1 MVNLTIDGKAISV
14 PKGTTILE
22 AARKLDIHIP
32 TLCWLEKVSTTG
44 ACRIC
49 AVEIEGVERPMTAC
63 NTPVKEGI
71 NVTTQSERLT
81 RTRKQIM
88 ELILVNHPLDC
99 PVCDAGGEC
108 ELQNACYDLDVTR
121 QEFSAED
128 VNPATIDHWPL
139 IQQVPSRCIL
149 CEKCVKVCHEIVGAD
164 ALFVNAKGDRA
175 YIDKKLDNCTFCGNC
190 VSVCPTGTMISKPF
204 KFKARPW
211 QLKKTPSV
219 CHYCGSQCQI
229 DIHTLDNK
237 VCRITSDDNGTVNN
251 GNLCIGGFF
260 SYGFVNSSQRL
271 KEPMVEG
278 KTVSWDTALAS
289 TVSEIKRI
297 VAESGAGAVA
307 GLASP
312 RLTNEENYLFQ
323 KMFRA
328 AIGSNNIDSEARF
341 GAMRALRALDKGLG
355 LRGASNKL
363 SAIAK
368 ADAVLVIGADPTAE
382 APAIEWQ
389 IRKAT
394 SHNNAKLIVANM
406 RKIHLDDLAN
416 SNLVYK
422 PGSEIWVVKGLV
434 ALLRKGGYIDL
445 DAFDGQISNF
455 AELKADIDATDLD
468 KVVSLT
474 GLSIDQLREAATIL
488 GRAEKVAIVFGG
500 DVIRSPFGLS
510 KSGSIANLAILTGAL
525 TRGGGLY
532 PLDEKGNMQGILDMG
547 VNPESLPGYQDYA
560 TAADRFGKAWGCSLP
575 EGGLDSDGILQEMEA
590 GKIRCLYLAA
600 ANPQSFPNS
609 NRWLKAL
616 EKVHV
621 LIVQDIFPSA
631 VTRLAKI
638 VLPATTFAEKTGSYT
653 SLDHRVASL
662 GKALNN
668 NAGSRSD
675 WDILSALY
683 QHLTDAQHP
692 VSMQAVNAE
701 IGQLTDLYNG
711 AQSCGGTQRPYRQT
725 ALYQVPVKGLQ
736 YQLITGDDEVEG
748 LQFLTGASNTHF
760 GTTSTWAS
768 APMEVEAECRVQIN
782 PADAEKAGIVT
793 DDMVKLSSTNG
804 TVVVKALVTD
814 AVQQGLLFAPY
825 NFPDC
830 NVQGVL
836 SDGSNRATVDIVK
849 V

>member
-108 ELQNACYDLDVTR
+108 ELQNTCYNLDVTR
-121 QEFSAED
+121 QEFTAED
-128 VNPATIDHWPL
+128 VNPDTIDHWPL

-149 CEKCVKVCHEIVGAD
+149 CEKCVKVCHEIVGSD

-175 YIDKKLDNCTFCGNC
+175 FIDKKLESCTFCGNC

-211 QLKKTPSV
+211 QLKKTPSI

-237 VCRITSDDNGTVNN
+237 VARITSDDNGTINN
-251 GNLCIGGFF
+251 GNLCVGGFF
-260 SYGFVNSSQRL
+260 SYGFVNNQQRL
-271 KEPMVEG
+271 KEPVVEE
-278 KTVSWDTALAS
+278 KPVSWDTALDTA
-289 TVSEIKRI
+289 VAEIKRI
-297 VAESGAGAVA
+297 VKESGGDAVA

-323 KMFRA
+323 KLFRVG
-328 AIGSNNIDSEARF
+328 IGSNNIDSEARF

-355 LRGASNKL
+355 LQGASNKL
-363 SAIAK
+363 SAIAE
-368 ADAVLVIGADPTAE
+368 ADAILVIGADPSSE

-389 IRKAT
+389 IRKAA
-394 SHNNAKLIVANM
+394 SLNNAKLVVANM

-416 SNLVYK
+416 SQLVYK
-422 PGSEIWVVKGLV
+422 PGSEIGVVKGLIS
-434 ALLRKGGYIDL
+434 LLLADGYLPL
-445 DAFDGQISNF
+445 DTLEPQVSNF
-455 AELKADIDATDLD
+455 AELKADIKTIDL
-468 KVVSLT
+468 KKMTTQT
-474 GLSIDQLREAATIL
+474 GLSVEQLREAAAIL
-488 GRAEKVAIVFGG
+488 GRAEKVAIIFGG
-500 DVIRSPFGLS
+500 DVTRSAFGLS
-510 KSGSIANLAILTGAL
+510 KVGIIANLAMLTGAL
-525 TRGGGLY
+525 RSGGGLY
-532 PLDEKGNMQGILDMG
+532 PIDEKGNVQGTLDMG
-547 VNPESLPGYQDYA
+547 VYPEALPGYQDYH
-560 TAADRFGKAWGCSLP
+560 TAGERFAKAWQTTLP
-575 EGGLDSDGILQEMEA
+575 EGGLDAEGILQEIEA

-600 ANPQSFPNS
+600 VNPMSFPNS

-616 EKVHV
+616 EKVQV
-621 LIVQDIFPSA
+621 LITQDVFPSA
-631 VTRLAKI
+631 VTRLAKV
-638 VLPATTFAEKTGSYT
+638 VLPATTYAEKTGSYT

-668 NAGSRSD
+668 MADSRSD
-675 WDILSALY
+675 WDILSAVY
-683 QHLTDAQHP
+683 QRLTGEEKA
-692 VSMQAVNAE
+692 VTMQAVDTE
-701 IGQLTDLYNG
+701 IGQLTELYTD
-711 AQSCGGTQRPYRQT
+711 AQTCGGTQRPYRQK
-725 ALYQVPVKGLQ
+725 ALYQIPAEGLK
-736 YQLITGDDEVEG
+736 YQLITGGDEVEG
-748 LQFLTGASNTHF
+748 LQLLTGASSAHF
-760 GTTSTWAS
+760 GTTSTWAGAS
-768 APMEVEAECRVQIN
+768 LEIESECQLQIN
-782 PADAEKAGIVT
+782 PLDADKVGVT
-793 DDMVKLSSTNG
+793 SGDMVKLTSSSG
-804 TVVVKALVTD
+804 TVVVKTLVTD
-814 AVQQGLLFAPY
+814 AVQAGLLFAPY
-825 NFPDC
+825 NFLDC

-836 SDGSNRATVDIVK
+836 ADGSNRATVDIVK

>member
-14 PKGTTILE
+14 PKGTTILD

-32 TLCWLEKVSTTG
+32 TLCWLEKVSSTG

-49 AVEIEGVERPMTAC
+49 AVDIEGVDRPMTAC

-71 NVTTQSERLT
+71 NVTTESERLT

-108 ELQNACYDLDVTR
+108 ELQNTCYDLDVTR

-128 VNPATIDHWPL
+128 VNPETIDSWPL

-164 ALFVNAKGDRA
+164 ALFINAKGDRA
-175 YIDKKLDNCTFCGNC
+175 FIDKKLENCTFCGNC

-211 QLKKTPSV
+211 QMKKTPSV

-229 DIHTLDNK
+229 DINTLDDE
-237 VCRITSDDNGTVNN
+237 VYRITSADSDTVNN
-251 GNLCIGGFF
+251 GNLCVGGFF
-260 SYGFVNSSQRL
+260 SYGFVNNPQRL
-271 KEPMVEG
+271 KAPSVDEKP
-278 KTVSWDTALAS
+278 VSWDTALDTAA
-289 TVSEIKRI
+289 SEIKRI

-328 AIGSNNIDSEARF
+328 VIGSNNIDSEARF
-341 GAMRALRALDKGLG
+341 GAMRALRALNKGLG

-363 SAIAK
+363 SAIAE

-394 SHNNAKLIVANM
+394 SLNNAALVVANM

-416 SNLVYK
+416 SNLLYK
-422 PGSEIWVVKGLV
+422 PGSEISVVKGLI
-434 ALLRKGGYIDL
+434 ALMLEGGYLNLAAIES
-445 DAFDGQISNF
+445 QVSNF
-455 AELKADIDATDLD
+455 AELKEDIESIDLD
-468 KVVSLT
+468 KLVSRI
-474 GLSIDQLREAATIL
+474 GLDIDQLREAATIL
-488 GRAEKVAIVFGG
+488 GQAEKVAVVFGG
-500 DVIRSPFGLS
+500 DVTHSAFGLS
-510 KSGSIANLAILTGAL
+510 KSAMMANLALLTGAL
-525 TRGGGLY
+525 SSGGGLY
-532 PLDEKGNMQGILDMG
+532 PIAEKGNMQGALDMG
-547 VNPESLPGYQDYA
+547 VYPESLPGYQDYA
-560 TAADRFGKAWGCSLP
+560 SASQRFADAWQCTLP
-575 EGGLDSDGILQEMEA
+575 EGGLDADGMLEEIER

-600 ANPQSFPNS
+600 VNPRTFPNS

-616 EKVHV
+616 EKVDV
-621 LIVQDIFPSA
+621 LIAQDIFPSV

-653 SLDHRVASL
+653 SLDHRVSSL
-662 GKALNN
+662 GKALKNV
-668 NAGSRSD
+668 ADSRTD
-675 WDILSALY
+675 WDILSDLY
-683 QHLTDAQHP
+683 QRLSGQKKV
-692 VSMQAVNAE
+692 VSMTAINIE
-701 IGQLTDLYNG
+701 INQLTDLYSG
-711 AQSCGGTQRPYRQT
+711 AETKGGMQRPYRQKV
-725 ALYQVPVKGLQ
+725 LYQIPADGLK
-736 YQLITGDDEVEG
+736 YQLITDGDETEG
-748 LQFLTGASNTHF
+748 LQFVTGASNVHF

-768 APMEVEAECRVQIN
+768 APLEIEAECQVQVN
-782 PADAEKAGIVT
+782 PLDAQKVGVVAG
-793 DDMVKLSSTNG
+793 DMVKLSSASG
-804 TVVVKALVTD
+804 TVVVKAEVTD
-814 AVQQGLLFAPY
+814 AVPAGLLFAPY
-825 NFPDC
+825 NFTDC

-836 SDGSNRATVDIVK
+836 SDASNRTQVDIVK